1 VPYPG
6 GRTVNRPMVF
16 DGSKYVYTF
25 ETGTV
30 GQYRVR
36 FTYNAASGE
45 YNHSTLVEVAY
56 LPEYDMFAGAERYNV
71 YRFMRDNGETVE
83 DAIPNMENDPS
94 MITKYKESFIV
105 PLLIAASVIF
115 LADVSVRKLR
125 KSKKTGAGAR

>member
-1 VPYPG
+1 
-6 GRTVNRPMVF
+6 MVF